1 VARTNRPKTNNV
13 TYIVYKEWSDR
24 ALMNEIKENNYN
36 KNILWKDNIAYLWV
50 LKNDFISIFA
60 GNSEFSLP

>member
-1 VARTNRPKTNNV
+1 VARTNRPKINNV

-50 LKNDFISIFA
+50 LKNDFILIFA